1 MKVIIDRFEGNYAVC
16 EKENQEMID
25 IEKEKLPA
33 GAKAGDSL
41 IIKEDGV
48 ILPDLGETKNRKK
61 RIEKLMEDM
70 WE

>member
-25 IEKEKLPA
+25 IEKEKIPV
-33 GAKAGDSL
+33 GAKSGDSL
-41 IIKEDGV
+41 IIGDNGIIVLDTVEN
-48 ILPDLGETKNRKK
+48 ENRKK